1 MEREKLR
8 RSRRGLILG
17 VCLGLSNWSG
27 LSVGLI
33 RILALIALFSS
44 GFFPVAFIYLLLAII
59 LPPDEKF

>member
-17 VCLGLSNWSG
+17 VCQGLSNWSG

-44 GFFPVAFIYLLLAII
+44 GVFPGAFIYLLLAII